1 VSTNSAIYPL
11 TYGQRALW
19 LVHKLLPGNT
29 AYNFMVAA
37 KLLGGTDT
45 QKLQSC
51 FRVLVARHA
60 SLRSNFT
67 VVNGQP
73 VQKIHPEPLLDFEQ
87 KDARGLSPEQIMK
100 QLSDEAD
107 RPFNLEHDRLLRL
120 RLWVRSP
127 EEIFMLMALHHSAID
142 FTSLLILL
150 TELGRLYAAPPE
162 QMETCLPPPQFQS
175 TDYAQWESEMV
186 TGPEGEGHWRHW
198 QKLGQD
204 SPLLELPTDR
214 PRTARMTFR
223 GAAQVLNLD
232 PILTA
237 KLKQLA
243 AASNTTLYEVM
254 LAAYQVLLHRWSG
267 QKRVLVGA
275 PFSCRVKPEFAQVV
289 GFLANSVVLPADFSS
304 VASFSEFLE
313 QTRRT
318 VRDAEAHQS
327 FPFSLMVERLHPP
340 RIPGRSPIFQT
351 LFGFYDA
358 EGYPML
364 PLFFGNDSKVD
375 LGGLQLQSLVPEQRA
390 AMFDVSVSMW
400 ESSGSITAHF
410 QFNTDLFGAGT
421 MSWALASYKRV
432 LEQVAADPSLR
443 IGQLQLVTKSSP
455 ASVSESRP
463 VSSGR
468 PQLPANQERGMA
480 FSLFYFASAG
490 DDVSHDKYRLLL
502 EGAKFADEAGFAGVW
517 TPERHFH
524 PFGGLYP
531 NSAVTSAAVAAI
543 TKHVRIRAG
552 SVVLPLHHPVRVAEE
567 WAIVDNL
574 SNGRVEISV
583 ASGWNINDFLLAPQ
597 NYVGRKSQLAERIET
612 VRKLWRGETQKF
624 SGVDGQETA
633 VNILPRPVQAELP
646 VWLSAFGSID
656 TFKLAGSIG
665 AGILTHLVGQNV
677 DDLANKIAAYRA
689 ALRAHGFDPNAGT
702 VAVMLHTFLGEDSEL
717 VNTVVRTPFLDYL
730 RSSMDLG
737 KNVASSMGVALEPD
751 KITEAGINSLVG
763 VAFERY
769 SRSRALFGTVQSCQP
784 LLDKLE
790 AAGVNEIACLV
801 DFGVNEDLVLTS
813 LKYLKQLKDERQK
826 SHAAITAAMPPDFKT
841 QSHSTGDGLGRAAMR
856 RQNLEQRGQLLRTR
870 PTVAKERSES

>member
-1 VSTNSAIYPL
+1 MSMNSSNIYPL

-37 KLLGGTDT
+37 KLLGGTDI

-51 FRVLVARHA
+51 FRGLVARHA

-87 KDARGLSPEQIMK
+87 KDAHGLTQEQIMK

-107 RPFNLEHDRLLRL
+107 RPFNLEHDRLLRI

-127 EEIFMLMALHHSAID
+127 EEIFLLMALHHSAID

-150 TELGRLYAAPPE
+150 TELGQLYAVPAE
-162 QMETCLPPPQFQS
+162 QMETCLPPVPFQS
-175 TDYAQWESEMV
+175 TDYAQWESDMV
-186 TGPEGEGHWRHW
+186 ISPEGEAHWQHW
-198 QKLGQD
+198 QKLGHD
-204 SPLLELPTDR
+204 FPLLEVPTDK
-214 PRTARMTFR
+214 PRTPRISFR
-223 GAAQVLNLD
+223 GAAQVMNLE
-232 PILTA
+232 PALTT

-243 AASNTTLYEVM
+243 AASNSTLYEVM
-254 LAAYQVLLHRWSG
+254 LAAYQVLLHHWSG

-275 PFSCRVKPEFAQVV
+275 PFSCRVKPEFAQVI
-289 GFLANSVVLPADFSS
+289 GFLANSVVLPADFSG
-304 VASFSEFLE
+304 AGTFSEFLS
-313 QTRRT
+313 QARRT
-318 VRDAEAHQS
+318 VRDGEAHQA
-327 FPFSLMVERLHPP
+327 FPFSLLVERLHPP

-364 PLFFGNDSKVD
+364 PLFFGDGSKVN

-390 AMFDVSVSMW
+390 AMFDLSVSSW
-400 ESSGSITAHF
+400 ESGGSITAHF
-410 QFNTDLFGAGT
+410 QYNTDLFEAKT
-421 MSWALASYKRV
+421 MSWVLASYKRV
-432 LEQVAADPSLR
+432 LEQAVADPSVR
-443 IGQLQLVTKSSP
+443 VAHIQL
-455 ASVSESRP
+455 ASKNSQAIAADSRSATP
-463 VSSGR
+463 GR
-468 PQLPANQERGMA
+468 PKLPARPEQGMA

-490 DDVSHDKYRLLL
+490 NNAGGGKYRLLL
-502 EGAKFADEAGFAGVW
+502 EGARFADEAGFSAVW

-524 PFGGLYP
+524 QFGGLYP
-531 NSAVTSAAVAAI
+531 NPSVTGAAVAAV
-543 TKHVRIRAG
+543 TKNLRIRAG

-567 WAIVDNL
+567 WSIVDNI
-574 SNGRVEISV
+574 SNGRVEVCV

-597 NYVGRKSQLAERIET
+597 NYAGRKSQLGERIET
-612 VRKLWRGETQKF
+612 VRRLWRGETQAF
-624 SGVDGQETA
+624 AGVDGRETA
-633 VNILPRPVQAELP
+633 IKILPRPVQAELP
-646 VWLSAFGSID
+646 FWLSAFGSID

-677 DDLANKIAAYRA
+677 DELAKKIAAYRE
-689 ALRAHGFDPNAGT
+689 ALRTHGFDPNAGI
-702 VAVMLHTFLGEDSEL
+702 VAVMLHTFLGEDSEF

-737 KNVASSMGVALEPD
+737 KNVASSMGVDIEPD
-751 KITEAGINSLVG
+751 KMTEAGINSLVG

-801 DFGVNEDLVLTS
+801 DFGVDEDLVLSS
-813 LKYLKQLKDERQK
+813 LKHLKQLKDEREK
-826 SHAAITAAMPPDFKT
+826 ALAVAVAATSPDFKI
-841 QSHSTGDGLGRAAMR
+841 QSHSTADALGRGAMR
-856 RQNLEQRGQLLRTR
+856 RQLLRTR
-870 PTVAKERSES
+870 QTLVKDGSES